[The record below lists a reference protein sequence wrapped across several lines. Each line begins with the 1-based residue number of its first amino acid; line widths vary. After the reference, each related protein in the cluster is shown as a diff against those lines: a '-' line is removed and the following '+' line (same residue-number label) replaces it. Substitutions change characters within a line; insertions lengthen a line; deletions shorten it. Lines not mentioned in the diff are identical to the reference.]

1 MAKYL
6 LRLKARELRN
16 QGLSIRDIALQ
27 LKVSKSSVSY
37 WVRDIILTVEQLEKL
52 RRSELSG
59 WEKGRLKSRQIKKEK
74 RERLLLTFIRN
85 GVEHFSYLNKKE
97 FFIVGLALYWAEGGK
112 SSRNR
117 RVEFC
122 NSDPRMIKFL
132 ILWLKECFEVES
144 TNLRA
149 VVGINEIHYQREQ
162 IVKEYWSKI
171 SGIPIEQ
178 FRKTSFKKVK
188 NKKVYDNFD
197 QHFGTLSI
205 LVAKSTN
212 LYYKIMGLIE
222 GLSSVNKIGQRSSG
236 VRAVDS

>member
-6 LRLKARELRN
+6 LRIKARELRF
-16 QGLSIRDIALQ
+16 QGLSIKDIASQ
-27 LKVSKSSVSY
+27 LEVAKSSVSY
-37 WVRDIILTVEQLEKL
+37 WVRDINLTAEQLEILKK
-52 RRSELSG
+52 SELSG
-59 WEKGRLKSRQIKKEK
+59 WEKGRLKSRQIKRENREAMLLAFTQYGIKQFSHLKK
-74 RERLLLTFIRN
+74 R
-85 GVEHFSYLNKKE
+85 E
-97 FFIVGLALYWAEGGK
+97 FFIAGLALYWAEGGK
-112 SSRNR
+112 SSKNR

-122 NSDPRMIKFL
+122 NSDPRMVKFL

-144 TNLRA
+144 MDLRA

-171 SGIPIEQ
+171 SGIPLGQ

-197 QHFGTLSI
+197 QHFGTLSV

-212 LYYKIMGLIE
+212 LYYRIMGQIQ
-222 GLSSVNKIGQRSSG
+222 GLALTKQNM
-236 VRAVDS
+236 AA